1 MLTRVA
7 VAVGGTAG
15 YLRTRSTPS
24 LVAGLVLGA
33 SYGYS
38 GKPIFL
44 SSYSARRIVLILL
57 GYLIKEN
64 KDYGTELALGNS
76 VVLLGSAI
84 PRIIKTGGRA
94 PVPIALGAMGLLA
107 SYYYQ
112 KKVRE
117 FRYGV

>member
-1 MLTRVA
+1 MA
-7 VAVGGTAG
+7 EH
-15 YLRTRSTPS
+15 PS
-24 LVAGLVLGA
+24 FTLAGLRHFPWKDSRTDLTENV
-33 SYGYS
+33 
-38 GKPIFL
+38 P
-44 SSYSARRIVLILL
+44 

-64 KDYGTELALGNS
+64 KDYGTELALANS

-94 PVPIALGAMGLLA
+94 PVPLALGATGLLA